1 MTKKILIVT
10 DFYEPHKSG
19 IVTYIAQL
27 IESLKQQNHKVTIL
41 TTRFNKDIKEVE
53 YLNGVKVIRCKPTLK
68 ISRGFYSIELVVKFI
83 KLYKAFDIVNFHLP
97 LVEIFPMIFFFK
109 RKQVIINYHCLPD
122 FLFLFKI
129 IKFYFYF
136 FGICSAI
143 ISKEIIVLSKDY
155 FNNILFHKFFK
166 SKLIEIPPYILLPI
180 NFKKINYINRSEM
193 QIGYLGRLS
202 NEKGLEYLI
211 KASNKLLKNKIDHK
225 LIIAGDIEDKRFNKY
240 IKKLLINSK
249 HNIEIKF
256 IGKIN
261 ETEKDNF
268 YKSLDIFVLPSI
280 NSFEAFG
287 IVQLE
292 AMSYGIP
299 VVASN
304 IFGVRS
310 IINKSK
316 NGFLFES
323 KNTNDLYEKLLL
335 CYNKKF
341 LPVNIR
347 ENIRNEYSKSVFNER
362 VQRSF

>member
-1 MTKKILIVT
+1 M
-10 DFYEPHKSG
+10 
-19 IVTYIAQL
+19 
-27 IESLKQQNHKVTIL
+27 
-41 TTRFNKDIKEVE
+41 
-53 YLNGVKVIRCKPTLK
+53 
-68 ISRGFYSIELVVKFI
+68 
-83 KLYKAFDIVNFHLP
+83 
-97 LVEIFPMIFFFK
+97 
-109 RKQVIINYHCLPD
+109 
-122 FLFLFKI
+122 
-129 IKFYFYF
+129 
-136 FGICSAI
+136 
-143 ISKEIIVLSKDY
+143 
-155 FNNILFHKFFK
+155 
-166 SKLIEIPPYILLPI
+166 
-180 NFKKINYINRSEM
+180 NYINRSEM

-261 ETEKDNF
+261 EIEKGNF

-323 KNTNDLYEKLLL
+323 KNTNDLYRKLLL

-362 VQRSF
+362 VQSSF